1 MAIVGKIAFII
12 GLVIAVVAGFGFTQE
27 WFPWVLAVL
36 GLIVGFLNVGEEE
49 TKTFLLAA
57 IGLLLSATAIATIP
71 FVGETATHIL
81 NNLKAFIAAAV
92 LIVALRALFATAR
105 SM

>member
-1 MAIVGKIAFII
+1 MAIIGKVAFII
-12 GLVIAVVAGFGFTQE
+12 GLIIAIVAGLGFTQP

-36 GLIVGFLNVGEEE
+36 GLIVGFLNVGEHE

-57 IGLLLSATAIATIP
+57 IGLLLSATAIASIP
-71 FVGETATHIL
+71 LIGETATQIL

-92 LIVALRALFATAR
+92 LVVALRALFATAR
-105 SM
+105 SA